1 MASLFST
8 LLSVVL
14 GLGIT
19 FGIYWL
25 LNWIV
30 ERTGRKWKTRLLP
43 YVFFG
48 PVLVLIALFLVYPAI
63 RTFIS
68 SFTTVGQRRG
78 EGDTFVGFANY
89 ISLFTSQ
96 DFLGVL
102 LNNLL
107 WVVFVPALAVL
118 AGLLVAILSDR
129 VGPRR
134 EKTFKSLVFL
144 PLAISAIAASVAWRF
159 IYGFAPKG
167 NPQIYLLNA
176 IYTGITGNNPIPWLT
191 IDTARLNSFLI
202 MVIVIWL
209 QTGFA
214 MVLLSSAI
222 KAVPEETIEAARLD
236 GASERKTFLYVIV
249 PQIRGTIIA
258 VFVTILM
265 TVMKLF
271 DIIYAMTGGQY
282 NTSVLAVE
290 FYNQLFSFQNPG
302 KAAAVVIVLM
312 IAVVPVI
319 IYQVRSYKAQE
330 ELR

>member
-1 MASLFST
+1 MASILSA
-8 LLSVVL
+8 LVSVVA
-14 GLGIT
+14 GLAIT
-19 FGIYWL
+19 FFIYWL
-25 LNWIV
+25 LNWAV
-30 ERTGRKWKTRLLP
+30 ERTGHKWKTRLLP

-48 PVLVLIALFLVYPAI
+48 PVLVLIALFLVYPSI

-68 SFTTVGQRRG
+68 SFMTVGQRRG
-78 EGDTFVGFANY
+78 EGDSFVGFANY

-107 WVVFVPALAVL
+107 WVLFVPILAVIF
-118 AGLLVAILSDR
+118 GLLIATLADR

-134 EKTFKSLVFL
+134 EKTFKSIVFL
-144 PLAISAIAASVAWRF
+144 PMAISAISAAVAWRF
-159 IYGFAPKG
+159 IYGAAPKG
-167 NPQIYLLNA
+167 QPQIYLLNA
-176 IYTGITGNNPIPWLT
+176 IYTALTGNDPVPWLT
-191 IDTARLNSFLI
+191 IDAGRLNSFLI
-202 MVIVIWL
+202 MAIVIWL

-214 MVLLSSAI
+214 MVLLGSAI
-222 KAVPEETIEAARLD
+222 KGVPEETIEAARLD
-236 GASERKTFLYVIV
+236 GASERKTFFYVIV

-258 VFVTILM
+258 VFITILM

-302 KAAAVVIVLM
+302 KAAAVVVVLM
-312 IAVVPVI
+312 VAVIPVI

>member
-1 MASLFST
+1 MAILSA
-8 LLSVVL
+8 LLSVVA
-14 GLGIT
+14 GLAIS
-19 FGIYWL
+19 FLIYWA
-25 LNWIV
+25 LNWVV
-30 ERTGRKWKTRLLP
+30 ERTNQRWKARLLP

-48 PVLVLIALFLVYPAI
+48 PVLLLIAVFLLYPAI
-63 RTFIS
+63 RTLIS
-68 SFTTVGQRRG
+68 SFVEQSQRRG
-78 EGDTFVGFANY
+78 EGDTFVGLQNY
-89 ISLFTSQ
+89 IDLFTTPS
-96 DFLGVL
+96 FLGVL

-107 WVVFVPALAVL
+107 WVVIVPISAVIV
-118 AGLLVAILSDR
+118 GLLVAFLADR
-129 VGPRR
+129 VGPKR
-134 EKTFKSLVFL
+134 EKVAKSMIFL
-144 PLAISAIAASVAWRF
+144 PMAISAVAAAVAWRF
-159 IYGFAPKG
+159 MYFYAPPG
-167 NPQIYLLNA
+167 QPQIYLLNA
-176 IYTGITGNNPIPWLT
+176 IWTSISGQDPIAWLT
-191 IDTARLNSFLI
+191 FDQGRINSLLL

-209 QTGFA
+209 QAGFA

-222 KAVPEETIEAARLD
+222 KGVPEETIEAARLD
-236 GASERKTFLYVIV
+236 GASERKTFFQVIV

-312 IAVVPVI
+312 LAVTPVI

>member
-1 MASLFST
+1 MAILSA
-8 LLSVVL
+8 LLSVVA
-14 GLGIT
+14 GLAIS
-19 FGIYWL
+19 FLIYWA
-25 LNWIV
+25 LNWVV
-30 ERTGRKWKTRLLP
+30 ERTNQRWKARLLP

-48 PVLVLIALFLVYPAI
+48 PVLLLIAVFLLYPAI
-63 RTFIS
+63 RTLIS
-68 SFTTVGQRRG
+68 SFVEQSQRRG
-78 EGDTFVGFANY
+78 EGDTFVGLQNY
-89 ISLFTSQ
+89 IDLFTTPS
-96 DFLGVL
+96 FIGVL

-107 WVVFVPALAVL
+107 WVAIVPISAVIV
-118 AGLLVAILSDR
+118 GLLVAFLADR
-129 VGPRR
+129 VGPKR
-134 EKTFKSLVFL
+134 EKTAKAMIFL
-144 PLAISAIAASVAWRF
+144 PMAISAVAAAVAWRF
-159 IYGFAPKG
+159 MYFYAPPG
-167 NPQIYLLNA
+167 QPQIYLLNA
-176 IYTGITGNNPIPWLT
+176 IWTSISGQDPIAWLT
-191 IDTARLNSFLI
+191 FDQGRVNSLLL

-209 QTGFA
+209 QAGFA

-222 KAVPEETIEAARLD
+222 KGVPEETIEAARLD
-236 GASERKTFLYVIV
+236 GASERKTFFQVIV

-302 KAAAVVIVLM
+302 KAAAVVIILM
-312 IAVVPVI
+312 LAVTPVI